1 MPVPVTTAL
10 YAGILGLMAI
20 VLGFLPGSIRGR
32 TKISIGDGGDPELL
46 LAMRRHGNFVEWVP
60 LTLILIGLLELG
72 GVAVLAIHVL
82 GASLVVFRISHA
94 VSLQA
99 DTIEGV
105 GRLIGAGGSTLVLL
119 VASVW
124 SIVLFL

>member
-1 MPVPVTTAL
+1 MTAPTITML

-20 VLGFLPGSIRGR
+20 ALGFLAGSQRGQK
-32 TKISIGDGGDPELL
+32 KISIGDGGDPELL

-60 LTLILIGLLELG
+60 LTLILMGMLEMG
-72 GVAVLAIHVL
+72 GVGAGAIHAM

-94 VSLQA
+94 AALKA
-99 DTIEGV
+99 DTIEGI

-119 VASVW
+119 VASIW
-124 SIVLFL
+124 AIVLYF

>member
-1 MPVPVTTAL
+1 MSPPVTTAL

-32 TKISIGDGGDPELL
+32 KKISIGDGGDPGLL

-60 LTLILIGLLELG
+60 LTLIVIALLELG
-72 GVAVLAIHVL
+72 GVGAGAIHGL
-82 GASLVVFRISHA
+82 GASLVVCRIAHA
-94 VSLQA
+94 SALKA
-99 DTIEGV
+99 DTIEGI

-119 VASVW
+119 IASVW
-124 SIVLFL
+124 AIVLYF